1 MAGCLLMIFLN
12 LENLRSTSLVLNS
25 PLPPVG
31 KMIEKN
37 GYDQVALVLRH
48 LAAEQT
54 RHYTDLWGLAE
65 IGLALAVGGCLAL
78 ATQRRVFPLVLC
90 GIMLIAVVFQHFAI
104 MPELGYRGRD
114 TDFPPGNTAIGP
126 VARMWALE
134 QVYFS
139 VEVVKL
145 IAGAV
150 LASYLFVFRAS
161 RRRTKE
167 VDTIDHTT
175 QGHIN
180 R

>member
-1 MAGCLLMIFLN
+1 MVFLN
-12 LENLRSTSLVLNS
+12 IENLRSTSLVLTS
-25 PLPPVG
+25 PLPPVA

-37 GYDQVALVLRH
+37 GSDQISVLLRH

-54 RHYTDLWGLAE
+54 RHYSALWEVAQ

-78 ATQRRVFPLVLC
+78 ATQRRIFPIILC
-90 GIMLIAVVFQHFAI
+90 GMMLAAVLFQHFAI
-104 MPELGYRGRD
+104 TPELGYRGRD

-126 VARMWALE
+126 VARVWALQ

-145 IAGAV
+145 ITGAV

-167 VDTIDHTT
+167 IDTIDHTAH
-175 QGHIN
+175 GHIN